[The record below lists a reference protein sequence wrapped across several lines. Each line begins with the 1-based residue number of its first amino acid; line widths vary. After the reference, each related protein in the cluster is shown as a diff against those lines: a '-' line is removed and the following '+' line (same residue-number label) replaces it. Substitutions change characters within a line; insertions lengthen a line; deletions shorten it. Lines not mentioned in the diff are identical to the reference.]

1 MAGCHIQ
8 SGSKLLQEI
17 VHDQQSDAPQYQTLG
32 TKSLIDSYVPLE
44 HLAAI
49 LAVLDRNAAT
59 VSAFLSVSEAL
70 VRLINLEQMLRDY
83 RSEGYNKTLSG
94 IMDSSST
101 NFEFSTIEEARNVFD
116 HCLHS
121 FTISNPAP
129 LSSDTAVSTDLLQDH
144 VDYCA
149 ILVTKF
155 SSALRSWMNTRGPF
169 LTPKEKISMAAL
181 QLHVL
186 NSYVSFCVE
195 HLPPAFRL
203 HGDALLPQMK
213 EMVSLCEE
221 IISSIS
227 ASKGFDDQ
235 RTSFCL
241 DIGYIIPLYTVASQ
255 CQDMT
260 TRRRAIALLRSAPR
274 QEGLWNSRVV
284 ASAAERILEIEESS
298 GEKLMPLAPVAALST
313 SPSPSTILQLDG
325 RGVRL
330 QYVKPGSDAAPIPV
344 VVEVITW

>member
-59 VSAFLSVSEAL
+59 VSAFLSVPEAL
-70 VRLINLEQMLRDY
+70 VRLINLQQMLRDY
-83 RSEGYNKTLSG
+83 RSEGYNKTLGG
-94 IMDSSST
+94 IMDSST
-101 NFEFSTIEEARNVFD
+101 NFEFSTIEEARNMFG

-121 FTISNPAP
+121 FISNNPAP
-129 LSSDTAVSTDLLQDH
+129 LSSDTAVSTDLLQDQ

-149 ILVTKF
+149 IVVTKF

-181 QLHVL
+181 QLYVL

-195 HLPPAFRL
+195 HLSPAFRL
-203 HGDALLPQMK
+203 YGNALLPQMK
-213 EMVSLCEE
+213 EMVSLCED

-255 CQDMT
+255 CQDII

-284 ASAAERILEIEESS
+284 ASAAERILEIEERS
-298 GEKLMPLAPVAALST
+298 GEKLRPCAPVATLST
-313 SPSPSTILQLDG
+313 SPSPSTVLQLDG

-344 VVEVITW
+344 VEEVITW